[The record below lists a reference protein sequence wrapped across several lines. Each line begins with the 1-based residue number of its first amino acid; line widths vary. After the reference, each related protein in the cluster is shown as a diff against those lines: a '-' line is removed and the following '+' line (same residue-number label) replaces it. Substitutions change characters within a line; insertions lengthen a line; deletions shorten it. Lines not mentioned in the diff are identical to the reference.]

1 MFIEAT
7 EHRLLK
13 DLASTNASEARK
25 IQTKKKTPV
34 SQHSNGKWTNGPFE
48 DVFPIKKCGNSIAM
62 LVYQTVGNLKDKSPG
77 NESIS
82 QDSSQHNNLI
92 QNPRVPHTTMNL
104 SPQQIVPT
112 IWRDIYILH
121 IQNIRYRE
129 TEAQQT
135 PVVCRSHGQ
144 THLSSLGG
152 LTKKGLDFGRGFARA
167 PPELWKGRLCSN
179 IRAINDTW

>member
-1 MFIEAT
+1 
-7 EHRLLK
+7 
-13 DLASTNASEARK
+13 
-25 IQTKKKTPV
+25 
-34 SQHSNGKWTNGPFE
+34 
-48 DVFPIKKCGNSIAM
+48 M
-62 LVYQTVGNLKDKSPG
+62 LVYQRVGNLRNKSPG

-92 QNPRVPHTTMNL
+92 QNPRVPHTTMNI

-112 IWRDIYILH
+112 IWRYMYIYIYIYILYIY

-167 PPELWKGRLCSN
+167 PPAFWKGLLCSN
-179 IRAINDTW
+179 IRGYKWYMVVVSSVYFGV